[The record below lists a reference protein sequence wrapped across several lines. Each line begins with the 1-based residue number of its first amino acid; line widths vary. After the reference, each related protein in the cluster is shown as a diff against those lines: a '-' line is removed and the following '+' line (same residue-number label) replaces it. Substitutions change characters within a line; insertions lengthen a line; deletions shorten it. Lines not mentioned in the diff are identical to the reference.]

1 MNRLLAQVAIDP
13 SLGNNTVST
22 TFPTINSF
30 LSVLLRNSL
39 TLIGVIMLGL
49 LISGGL
55 MFIIGA
61 GSDDS
66 KKSAQGKAIIT
77 DAVIGFCVVF
87 LAYFIV
93 QIVEV
98 ITGLKILNPSL

>member
-1 MNRLLAQVAIDP
+1 MNRLLAQVTIDP
-13 SLGNNTVST
+13 SLGNGTVST
-22 TFPTINSF
+22 TFPTVNAF

-39 TLIGVIMLGL
+39 TLIGILMLGL

-66 KKSAQGKAIIT
+66 KKSAQGKAIVT
-77 DAVIGFCVVF
+77 DAVIGFCIVF

-93 QIVEV
+93 QIIEV
-98 ITGLKILNPSL
+98 ITGLHILNPNL